1 MIGLA
6 EIHVA
11 DSSRSADL
19 GWREARGEIQRV
31 LGNCSRKVL
40 TKVACDNRRDRRCYS
55 SGKRGWVQTNGDTSG
70 QSVNRPAP
78 TLFEK
83 GEAEIGGINP
93 Q

>member
-1 MIGLA
+1 M
-6 EIHVA
+6 
-11 DSSRSADL
+11 
-19 GWREARGEIQRV
+19 
-31 LGNCSRKVL
+31 LGNYSRKVL
-40 TKVACDNRRDRRCYS
+40 TKVACDKEEIGGATVD
-55 SGKRGWVQTNGDTSG
+55 GKRGWVPTNGDTSG